1 MALDEPKESDV
12 TFTDRGIQYLIDKDL
27 FNEVKPVTV
36 DFKKSFLGS
45 GFRLT
50 SSLSNRSGAGCCG

>member
-1 MALDEPKESDV
+1 MALDESKDSDV

-27 FNEVKPVTV
+27 FEEVKPITV

-50 SSLSNRSGAGCCG
+50 SGLSNGRE